1 MTPSSLMDP
10 LVLQEMI
17 DILSQK
23 FKKSLKIK
31 SVAQLSESDRRNS
44 LLRIHLQNSEKEIPN
59 SLIFKQTCLEPSETE
74 KEALGRFV
82 RDWAGLEF
90 LSQVESKELLAPRF
104 YGGSLKYRF
113 VLLEDLGE
121 HHVSLVDSL
130 TGDDEPQAKAAL
142 HRFMKC
148 LGQFHATGYGKTETY
163 FEILRKLN
171 SDIPSWQEDLKVI
184 FDDPF
189 PKLKS
194 VLKLF
199 GISPSER
206 LWAEINIVLKA
217 SLEPGPFTTFVHGDN
232 CPDNVFDDPE
242 KNELLLIDFEW
253 GSVRSALLDGS
264 YLRMS
269 MPTCWCS
276 KAIPEDLINSLEAT
290 YRTELIKQ
298 IPAAKDDETYQT
310 AYTQACAFWMLTIFV
325 EVEKVMDEDRLYNS
339 GPVPEKGLWKPEE
352 NSGRPRTLS
361 RLQAFINVSKK
372 YDKLPHL
379 KSIATQVLRELKTR
393 WPDAKPLDLYPA
405 FHQRERQ

>member
-1 MTPSSLMDP
+1 MSITVLIDP
-10 LVLQEMI
+10 LILQEGI
-17 DILSQK
+17 DILSEK
-23 FKKSLKIK
+23 FKKPLKIK
-31 SVAQLSESDRRNS
+31 SVVQLSELERRNS
-44 LLRIHLQNSEKEIPN
+44 LLRIYLQNPEKRMPN
-59 SLIFKQTCLEPSETE
+59 SLIFKQTCVEPSETE
-74 KEALGRFV
+74 KDAFARFV

-90 LSQVESKELLAPRF
+90 LSQVKAKKLLAPRF
-104 YGGSLKYRF
+104 YGGSIKYRF

-121 HHVSLVDSL
+121 QHISLVDSL
-130 TGDDEPQAKAAL
+130 TGDNEPQAKAAL

-148 LGQFHATGYGKTETY
+148 LGQFHATGYGKTEAY
-163 FEILRKLN
+163 FEILKKLT
-171 SDIPSWQEDLKVI
+171 SEASSWQEDLKII

-194 VLKLF
+194 VLKTF
-199 GISPSER
+199 GISPSES
-206 LWAEINIVLKA
+206 LWAEINMVLKA
-217 SLEPGPFTTFVHGDN
+217 SLEPGPFTTFIHGDN
-232 CPDNVFDDPE
+232 CPDNVFDNPG

-253 GSVRSALLDGS
+253 GSVRSALLDGT

-276 KAIPEDLINSLEAT
+276 KAIPENLISSLEAT
-290 YRTELIKQ
+290 YRAELMKK
-298 IPAAKDDETYQT
+298 IPAANDDETYHT

-325 EVEKVMDEDRLYNS
+325 EIEKVMDEDRLYNS
-339 GPVPEKGLWKPEE
+339 GPVPEKGVWKAEE

-393 WPDAKPLDLYPA
+393 WPDAKPLDLYPT
-405 FHQRERQ
+405 FHQRGQ